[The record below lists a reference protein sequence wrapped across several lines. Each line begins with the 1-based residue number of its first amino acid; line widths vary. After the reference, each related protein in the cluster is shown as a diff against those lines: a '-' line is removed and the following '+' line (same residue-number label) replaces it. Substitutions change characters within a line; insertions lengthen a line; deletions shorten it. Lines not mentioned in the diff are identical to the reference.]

1 MAIKDNLQPFW
12 GFNVQGITKDDGSAN
27 DAFISSLQSELDKT
41 ELDLYSSKLE
51 TYLDTANGRWL
62 DYWGRWLG
70 LHRDN
75 RSDDDY
81 RTALINHVLHERN
94 TIPALTKALTDFLK
108 INQDHIYIYEPW
120 RDMFVWNAS
129 HYNTHKF
136 FTDPYYRYAVID
148 IQIEGPYSDI
158 VNEIINL
165 FRPAGVYWVVTSLVN
180 VINNTAPILDLSLPT
195 TQIIES
201 SDTDYANFT
210 QTNSAYLNSK
220 LDLATYVGDPFNY
233 NKDNLNAGKQYATSN
248 SSYNPVVYVG
258 SNKGDSSATIQTTV
272 GGTNLLLDTETQS
285 SNDWYTKNSGWTSDI
300 GTYLGSRPNKIAGAW
315 SNARYAFSSVA
326 PLINTTDIYTYSIY
340 VKVVGIDPSTLSDS
354 YIIRWFSTA
363 TSTNGYVVSK
373 INTLSGNNWQRV
385 SLSFHFITNVV
396 DLSGINPYNQSL
408 RIESANNLPDGVSM
422 YFVAPKLEKGSVATP
437 WSPNPS
443 DSNYASW
450 LQTQYQN
457 ELAITSQQ
465 LKQQLG
471 NQITTQPTLISSIDS
486 QANSFTVD
494 QTQTSLLGGID
505 LLGYLTVYKQAVKSS
520 EQTAKQFILANL
532 ANSNTQRLELVL
544 QNQANI
550 DLTQDVRLE
559 LYDYNLHLW
568 VKPIIEYEVHSD
580 YTIFKVSLSSIAPY
594 LSDGG
599 NFMFQVWP
607 TIANITTLSVNYLG
621 YLFNTPSDI
630 ITLANSAETFT
641 METN

>member
-94 TIPALTKALTDFLK
+94 TIPALTKALSDFLK

-158 VNEIINL
+158 INEIINL

-233 NKDNLNAGKQYATSN
+233 NKDNLNAGKQYMTSN
-248 SSYNPVVYVG
+248 SSYNPVVYIG
-258 SNKGDSSATIQTTV
+258 SNKEDYGTAIETT
-272 GGTNLLLDTETQS
+272 GGTNLLTGTS
-285 SNDWYTKNSGWTSDI
+285 SDLQNAPDSTGGYNGGLLHVFSSDE
-300 GTYLGSRPNKIAGAW
+300 LGSLAG
-315 SNARYAFSSVA
+315 SQVTARVF
-326 PLINTTDIYTYSIY
+326 IHNTTTHTVNLVIWTDNGKFGVGNGIPAGTDGYSTI
-340 VKVVGIDPSTLSDS
+340 
-354 YIIRWFSTA
+354 TA
-363 TSTNGYVVSK
+363 YN
-373 INTLSGNNWQRV
+373 
-385 SLSFHFITNVV
+385 
-396 DLSGINPYNQSL
+396 INPKATKGDISVRSYTENVAIS
-408 RIESANNLPDGVSM
+408 GVQ
-422 YFVAPKLEKGSVATP
+422 YKELKLEKGSVATP
-437 WSPNPS
+437 WCPNPS
-443 DSNYASW
+443 DSTYDSW
-450 LQTQYQN
+450 LQTKQQA
-457 ELAITSQQ
+457 ELGITSQN

-471 NQITTQPTLISSIDS
+471 SQITTQPTVISSIDS
-486 QANSFTVD
+486 QASSFTVD
-494 QTQTSLLGGID
+494 QTQTSLLGGVD
-505 LLGYLTVYKQAVKSS
+505 LLGYLTVYEQAVKSS

-568 VKPIIEYEVHSD
+568 IRPIIEYEVHSD

-599 NFMFQVWP
+599 NFMFQLWP
-607 TIANITTLSVNYLG
+607 TVANITNLSVNYLG
-621 YLFNTPSDI
+621 YLFNAPSDI

>member
-94 TIPALTKALTDFLK
+94 TISAIKEALTDFLK

-148 IQIEGPYSDI
+148 IQIEGGYSEV
-158 VNEIINL
+158 VNEIVNL

-180 VINNTAPILDLSLPT
+180 VLNANAPILDLSLPT
-195 TQIIES
+195 NKIIES

-210 QTNSAYLNSK
+210 QTNSAYLTSK

-233 NKDNLNAGKQYATSN
+233 NKDNLNGGKQYMMSN
-248 SSYNPVVYVG
+248 SSYNPVVFVG
-258 SNKGDSSATIQTTV
+258 SNQEEYDSTIKTTGGGRNLWIDSKSFAQINVNVQEVDFNTDSNGVVTAHITGKGGFYGAWNNIYANSTDPFAIGDLETFSVEMKGSGTITIAREGDFTKAVTLTNDWTRYAISGTIQ
-272 GGTNLLLDTETQS
+272 
-285 SNDWYTKNSGWTSDI
+285 
-300 GTYLGSRPNKIAGAW
+300 
-315 SNARYAFSSVA
+315 
-326 PLINTTDIYTYSIY
+326 
-340 VKVVGIDPSTLSDS
+340 
-354 YIIRWFSTA
+354 
-363 TSTNGYVVSK
+363 STNRAHIIYNESGKDCDAYVR
-373 INTLSGNNWQRV
+373 LP
-385 SLSFHFITNVV
+385 VV
-396 DLSGINPYNQSL
+396 
-408 RIESANNLPDGVSM
+408 
-422 YFVAPKLEKGSVATP
+422 EKGTVAHT

-443 DSNYASW
+443 DSDYNSW
-450 LQTQYQN
+450 LQTKHQN

-471 NQITTQPTLISSIDS
+471 NQITIQPTLISSIDS
-486 QANSFTVD
+486 QVNSFTVD
-494 QTQTSLLGGID
+494 QTQTSLLGGVD
-505 LLGYLTVYKQAVKSS
+505 LLGYLTIYKQAIKSS

-544 QNQANI
+544 QNQANV

-580 YTIFKVSLSSIAPY
+580 YTIFKVNLSSISPY

-607 TIANITTLSVNYLG
+607 TVANITTLSVNYLG
-621 YLFNTPSDI
+621 YLFNAPSDI

>member
-1 MAIKDNLQPFW
+1 MLLTRVDKMAIKDNLQPFW
-12 GFNVQGITKDDGSAN
+12 GFNVQGITKDGGSAN

-41 ELDLYSSKLE
+41 ELDLYGSKLE

-108 INQDHIYIYEPW
+108 VNQDHIYIYEPW

-148 IQIEGPYSDI
+148 VQIEGPYSDI

-195 TQIIES
+195 TQIMES

-233 NKDNLNAGKQYATSN
+233 NKDNLNTGKQYATSN
-248 SSYNPVVYVG
+248 SSYNPVVFIG
-258 SNKGDSSATIQTTV
+258 SNKEDYGTTIETTS
-272 GGTNLLLDTETQS
+272 GGTNLIVQSDLISGYINRVDGTANGVATTDFHVDNYIPTNGETVFTFS
-285 SNDWYTKNSGWTSDI
+285 SPDYLFKGSGNHTLAMYDSNKN
-300 GTYLGSRPNKIAGAW
+300 YLGWQPM
-315 SNARYAFSSVA
+315 
-326 PLINTTDIYTYSIY
+326 YSATQ
-340 VKVVGIDPSTLSDS
+340 TLSKS
-354 YIIRWFSTA
+354 NVAYIRFSINFVNGGGTA
-363 TSTNGYVVSK
+363 GR
-373 INTLSGNNWQRV
+373 LSEW
-385 SLSFHFITNVV
+385 L
-396 DLSGINPYNQSL
+396 
-408 RIESANNLPDGVSM
+408 ANHR
-422 YFVAPKLEKGSVATP
+422 YKLEVGSVATS
-437 WSPNPS
+437 WSPNHS
-443 DSNYASW
+443 DSTYTSW
-450 LQTQYQN
+450 LQAKQQA
-457 ELAITSQQ
+457 ELGITSQD

-486 QANSFTVD
+486 QSSSFTVD
-494 QTQTSLLGGID
+494 QTQTSLLGGVD

-532 ANSNTQRLELVL
+532 ANSNTQRIELVL
-544 QNQANI
+544 QNQPNI

-599 NFMFQVWP
+599 NFMFQLWP
-607 TIANITTLSVNYLG
+607 TVSNITTLSVNYLG
-621 YLFNTPSDI
+621 YLFNAPSDI

-641 METN
+641 METH

>member
-51 TYLDTANGRWL
+51 TYLSTANGMWL

-108 INQDHIYIYEPW
+108 VNQDHIYIYEPW

-129 HYNTHKF
+129 HYNAHKF

-148 IQIEGPYSDI
+148 VQIEGPYSEI

-180 VINNTAPILDLSLPT
+180 VVNNTAPILNYSLPT

-220 LDLATYVGDPFNY
+220 LDLATYVGDPYHY
-233 NKDNLNAGKQYATSN
+233 NKDNLNSGKQYMTSN
-248 SSYNPVVYVG
+248 SSYNPVVFIG
-258 SNKGDSSATIQTTV
+258 SNKEAYDATIETT
-272 GGTNLLLDTETQS
+272 GGETNLLRDTATQS
-285 SNDWYTKNSGWTSDI
+285 SNDWYTSNSSWTSNI
-300 GTYLGSRPNKIAGAW
+300 GTYLGSRAYKIASAW
-315 SNARYAFSSVA
+315 DNVRYAFSSVA
-326 PLINTTDIYTYSIY
+326 PLINTTDMYTYSVY
-340 VKVVGIDPSTLSDS
+340 VKVVGTDPSTLSDS
-354 YIIRWFSTA
+354 YVLAWYSTV
-363 TSTNGYVVSK
+363 TDSNGYVVSR

-385 SLSFHFITNVV
+385 SISFHFTTNVA
-396 DLSGINPYNQSL
+396 DLSNLYNQSL
-408 RIESANNLPDGVSM
+408 RIESKKDFPDGVFI
-422 YFVAPKLEKGSVATP
+422 YFAAPKLEKGSIATP

-443 DSNYASW
+443 DSTYASW
-450 LQTQYQN
+450 LQNKQQA
-457 ELAITSQQ
+457 ELGITSQN

-471 NQITTQPTLISSIDS
+471 NQITTQPTLINSIDS
-486 QANSFTVD
+486 HAKSFAVD
-494 QTQTSLLGGID
+494 QTQTSLLGGVD

-520 EQTAKQFILANL
+520 DQTAKQFILANL
-532 ANSNTQRLELVL
+532 TNSNTQRLELVL
-544 QNQANI
+544 QNQDNI

-568 VKPIIEYEVHSD
+568 IKPIIDYEVHSE
-580 YTIFKVSLSSIAPY
+580 YTIFKISLSSLAPY

-607 TIANITTLSVNYLG
+607 TTSNITTLSVNYLG

-630 ITLANSAETFT
+630 IKLANSAETFT
-641 METN
+641 METH

>member
-81 RTALINHVLHERN
+81 RTALVNHVLHERN

-148 IQIEGPYSDI
+148 VQIEGPYSEI

-180 VINNTAPILDLSLPT
+180 VINNTAPILDFSLPT
-195 TQIIES
+195 NQTIES

-220 LDLATYVGDPFNY
+220 LDLATYVGDPFKY
-233 NKDNLNAGKQYATSN
+233 NKDNLNGGKQYMTSN
-248 SSYNPVVYVG
+248 SSYNPVVFIG
-258 SNKGDSSATIQTTV
+258 SNSANG
-272 GGTNLLLDTETQS
+272 GGTNLLLNTQS
-285 SNDWYTKNSGWTSDI
+285 FDSYWAWDNI
-300 GTYLGSRPNKIAGAW
+300 GHSFANGVLTL
-315 SNARYAFSSVA
+315 SNA
-326 PLINTTDIYTYSIY
+326 T
-340 VKVVGIDPSTLSDS
+340 
-354 YIIRWFSTA
+354 
-363 TSTNGYVVSK
+363 TNGTSRMYQAVA
-373 INTLSGNNWQRV
+373 SGNPEGKTL
-385 SLSFHFITNVV
+385 SLSFYARISDDYDSQSVQVNAGPYDAPNLINITSKDFQLYKVENWQWAGQSGTFSFYVINGKV
-396 DLSGINPYNQSL
+396 DIS
-408 RIESANNLPDGVSM
+408 NL
-422 YFVAPKLEKGSVATP
+422 KLEYGPVATP
-437 WSPNPS
+437 LLPNPS
-443 DSNYASW
+443 DSYYASW
-450 LQTQYQN
+450 LQAKQQA
-457 ELAITSQQ
+457 ELATTSQD

-471 NQITTQPTLISSIDS
+471 NQITTQPTVISSIDS
-486 QANSFTVD
+486 QAKSFTVD
-494 QTQTSLLGGID
+494 QTQTSLLGGVD

-544 QNQANI
+544 QNQSNI

-599 NFMFQVWP
+599 NFMFQLWP
-607 TIANITTLSVNYLG
+607 TVDNITTLLVNYLG
-621 YLFNTPSDI
+621 YLFNAPSDI

>member
-129 HYNTHKF
+129 HYNSHKF

-148 IQIEGPYSDI
+148 VQIEGPYSDI

-180 VINNTAPILDLSLPT
+180 VVNNTAPILDLSVPT

-233 NKDNLNAGKQYATSN
+233 NKDNLNAGKQYMTSN
-248 SSYNPVVYVG
+248 SSYDPVVFIG
-258 SNKGDSSATIQTTV
+258 SNKEDQSTTV
-272 GGTNLLLDTETQS
+272 
-285 SNDWYTKNSGWTSDI
+285 
-300 GTYLGSRPNKIAGAW
+300 
-315 SNARYAFSSVA
+315 
-326 PLINTTDIYTYSIY
+326 NTTSGGVNLVKDSGQEITGKSYDFHYYNLASLTALTPGKTYTMSFSA
-340 VKVVGIDPSTLSDS
+340 KVDDKAV
-354 YIIRWFSTA
+354 
-363 TSTNGYVVSK
+363 NC
-373 INTLSGNNWQRV
+373 
-385 SLSFHFITNVV
+385 
-396 DLSGINPYNQSL
+396 NQSL
-408 RIESANNLPDGVSM
+408 FVPIFNGSWSFSTTAGVPISTDYQRITHTFTVPEDKTDVNGIAVCLSHPTINGKLDPSADKSDSAGTGYIKEFMLEEGL
-422 YFVAPKLEKGSVATP
+422 VAHN
-437 WSPNPS
+437 WSPAPTDAS
-443 DSNYASW
+443 YASW
-450 LQTQYQN
+450 LQTKYQS
-457 ELAITSQQ
+457 ELGITSQN

-471 NQITTQPTLISSIDS
+471 TQITTQPTLINSIDS
-486 QANSFTVD
+486 QAKSFTVD
-494 QTQTSLLGGID
+494 QTQTSLLGGVD

-544 QNQANI
+544 QNQANV

-599 NFMFQVWP
+599 NFMFQLWP
-607 TIANITTLSVNYLG
+607 TVANITTLSVNYLG
-621 YLFNTPSDI
+621 YLFNAPSDI
-630 ITLANSAETFT
+630 ITLANSAETYT

>member
-94 TIPALTKALTDFLK
+94 TISAIKEALTDFLK

-148 IQIEGPYSDI
+148 IQIEGPYSEI

-233 NKDNLNAGKQYATSN
+233 NKDNLNAGKQYMTSN
-248 SSYNPVVYVG
+248 SSYNPVVYIG
-258 SNKGDSSATIQTTV
+258 SNKEDYDTIIETTIS
-272 GGTNLLLDTETQS
+272 GTNLIVQS
-285 SNDWYTKNSGWTSDI
+285 ELKQG
-300 GTYLGSRPNKIAGAW
+300 YL
-315 SNARYAFSSVA
+315 
-326 PLINTTDIYTYSIY
+326 
-340 VKVVGIDPSTLSDS
+340 
-354 YIIRWFSTA
+354 IRD
-363 TSTNGYVVSK
+363 NG
-373 INTLSGNNWQRV
+373 
-385 SLSFHFITNVV
+385 
-396 DLSGINPYNQSL
+396 GINPNSGEDFHSDDYIPTNGETVFTFSSPDYSFKGSINNTLAMYDSNKNYLGYQPLNAPTQTLSKPNVAYI
-408 RIESANNLPDGVSM
+408 RFSINSADEGDTTGDFSNWLANHR
-422 YFVAPKLEKGSVATP
+422 YKLELGSVATP

-443 DSNYASW
+443 DSIYASW
-450 LQTQYQN
+450 LQNKQQA
-457 ELAITSQQ
+457 ELGITSQD
-465 LKQQLG
+465 LKQQLDT
-471 NQITTQPTLISSIDS
+471 QITTQPTVISSIDS
-486 QANSFTVD
+486 QASSFTVD
-494 QTQTSLLGGID
+494 QTQTSLLGGVD

-568 VKPIIEYEVHSD
+568 IKPVVDYEVHSD

-607 TIANITTLSVNYLG
+607 TVANITTLSVNYLG
-621 YLFNTPSDI
+621 YLFNAPSDI
-630 ITLANSAETFT
+630 ITLANSDETFT

>member
-51 TYLDTANGRWL
+51 TYLGTANGRWL

-94 TIPALTKALTDFLK
+94 TIPALTKALSDFLK

-129 HYNTHKF
+129 HYNSHKF

-180 VINNTAPILDLSLPT
+180 VINNSAPILDLSLPT

-248 SSYNPVVYVG
+248 SSYNPVVYIG
-258 SNKGDSSATIQTTV
+258 SNKEDSGTIIDTTGSVRNLISNSNVELQGKAYDFGNPSLTIDHLEPGETYTMSWYGKVDTNATKHKQPLLAFVYNWSWSFEAIGVIPYTTNEYQRNV
-272 GGTNLLLDTETQS
+272 FTFTVPDNVTDV
-285 SNDWYTKNSGWTSDI
+285 N
-300 GTYLGSRPNKIAGAW
+300 
-315 SNARYAFSSVA
+315 SVA
-326 PLINTTDIYTYSIY
+326 FVLKHYNDDDSQ
-340 VKVVGIDPSTLSDS
+340 VQHDKDDDAGI
-354 YIIRWFSTA
+354 
-363 TSTNGYVVSK
+363 GYAK
-373 INTLSGNNWQRV
+373 K
-385 SLSFHFITNVV
+385 
-396 DLSGINPYNQSL
+396 Y
-408 RIESANNLPDGVSM
+408 M
-422 YFVAPKLEKGSVATP
+422 LEKGTIAHDWQP
-437 WSPNPS
+437 APE
-443 DSNYASW
+443 DSIYASW
-450 LQTQYQN
+450 LQAKQQA
-457 ELAITSQQ
+457 ELAITSQD

-471 NQITTQPTLISSIDS
+471 SQITTQPTLISSIDS
-486 QANSFTVD
+486 QASSFAVD
-494 QTQTSLLGGID
+494 QTQTSLLGGVD
-505 LLGYLTVYKQAVKSS
+505 LLGYLTVYKQAIKSS

-544 QNQANI
+544 QNQANV

-599 NFMFQVWP
+599 NFMFQLWP
-607 TIANITTLSVNYLG
+607 TVANITTLSVNYLG
-621 YLFNTPSDI
+621 YLFNAPSDI
-630 ITLANSAETFT
+630 ITLSNSAETFT

>member
-51 TYLDTANGRWL
+51 TYLETAEERWL

-94 TIPALTKALTDFLK
+94 TISAIKEALADFLK
-108 INQDHIYIYEPW
+108 VNQDNVYIYEPW
-120 RDMFVWNAS
+120 RDMFIWNAS

-148 IQIEGPYSDI
+148 IQIEGGYSEV
-158 VNEIINL
+158 VNEIVNL

-180 VINNTAPILDLSLPT
+180 VLNANAPILDLSLPT
-195 TQIIES
+195 NKIIES

-210 QTNSAYLNSK
+210 QTNSAYLTSK

-233 NKDNLNAGKQYATSN
+233 NKDNLNGGKQYMTSN
-248 SSYNPVVYVG
+248 SSYNPVVFIG
-258 SNKGDSSATIQTTV
+258 SNKEEQDSTIKTT
-272 GGTNLLLDTETQS
+272 GGGVNLLQ
-285 SNDWYTKNSGWTSDI
+285 
-300 GTYLGSRPNKIAGAW
+300 GTRD
-315 SNARYAFSSVA
+315 F
-326 PLINTTDIYTYSIY
+326 
-340 VKVVGIDPSTLSDS
+340 
-354 YIIRWFSTA
+354 
-363 TSTNGYVVSK
+363 
-373 INTLSGNNWQRV
+373 
-385 SLSFHFITNVV
+385 
-396 DLSGINPYNQSL
+396 SGINIQGGKVAVTNGG
-408 RIESANNLPDGVSM
+408 ESFQAAFGTQNSSQFIFDLVNFNSIP
-422 YFVAPKLEKGSVATP
+422 LEKDTDYTASFWVKTSEDTDIWSFLYDSGSNGVYANEATVNHSTTDYTRIVVHFHNGNNNATPTFRPARINKVGVTVWIYGCMIEKGTVAHP

-443 DSNYASW
+443 DSIYDSW
-450 LQTQYQN
+450 LQTQQQN

-471 NQITTQPTLISSIDS
+471 TQITSKPTVISSIDS
-486 QANSFTVD
+486 QAKSFTVD
-494 QTQTSLLGGID
+494 QTQTSILGGID
-505 LLGYLTVYKQAVKSS
+505 LLNYLTVYKQAVKPSN
-520 EQTAKQFILANL
+520 QTDKQFILANL
-532 ANSNTQRLELVL
+532 ATSNTQRLELVL
-544 QNQANI
+544 QNQDNL

-568 VKPIIEYEVHSD
+568 IKPVVDYEVHSD
-580 YTIFKVSLSSIAPY
+580 YTIFKVSLPSLAPY

-607 TIANITTLSVNYLG
+607 TTPNITTLSVNYLG
-621 YLFNTPSDI
+621 YLFNAPSDI
-630 ITLANSAETFT
+630 ITLANSDETFT

>member
-51 TYLDTANGRWL
+51 TYLDTASGRWL

-81 RTALINHVLHERN
+81 RTALVNHVLHERN

-148 IQIEGPYSDI
+148 IQIEGPYSEV

-201 SDTDYANFT
+201 ADTDYANFT

-248 SSYNPVVYVG
+248 SSYNPVVFVG
-258 SNKGDSSATIQTTV
+258 SNKEEYDSTIKTTD
-272 GGTNLLLDTETQS
+272 GGVNLLKGTSSVEQS
-285 SNDWYTKNSGWTSDI
+285 FTSDFSTVTGWVGWGTSLQPYISVNSGDT
-300 GTYLGSRPNKIAGAW
+300 
-315 SNARYAFSSVA
+315 
-326 PLINTTDIYTYSIY
+326 YTYSINLTELTGRY
-340 VKVVGIDPSTLSDS
+340 VLGYWGYDSNKNYVSWFPSYEYSSIGKTSWTFTIPSGVS
-354 YIIRWFSTA
+354 YIVPHVVHTSDNFSFTA
-363 TSTNGYVVSK
+363 K
-373 INTLSGNNWQRV
+373 
-385 SLSFHFITNVV
+385 
-396 DLSGINPYNQSL
+396 
-408 RIESANNLPDGVSM
+408 EE
-422 YFVAPKLEKGSVATP
+422 KLEVGSVATP

-443 DSNYASW
+443 DSGYDTW
-450 LQTQYQN
+450 LQAKQQN

-471 NQITTQPTLISSIDS
+471 NQITTQPTLISSIDR

-505 LLGYLTVYKQAVKSS
+505 LLNYLTVYKQAVKPSD
-520 EQTAKQFILANL
+520 QTAKQFILTNL

-550 DLTQDVRLE
+550 DLTQEVRLE

-580 YTIFKVSLSSIAPY
+580 YTIFKVNLSSIAPY

-599 NFMFQVWP
+599 NFMFQLWP
-607 TIANITTLSVNYLG
+607 TTPNITTLSVNYLG
-621 YLFNTPSDI
+621 YLFNAPSDI

>member
-51 TYLDTANGRWL
+51 TYLSTANGMWL

-108 INQDHIYIYEPW
+108 VNQDHIYIYEPW

-129 HYNTHKF
+129 HYNAHKF

-148 IQIEGPYSDI
+148 VQIEGPYSEI

-180 VINNTAPILDLSLPT
+180 VVNNTAPILNYSLPT

-220 LDLATYVGDPFNY
+220 LDLATYVGDPYHY
-233 NKDNLNAGKQYATSN
+233 NKDNLNSGKQYMTSN
-248 SSYNPVVYVG
+248 SSYNPVVFIG
-258 SNKGDSSATIQTTV
+258 SNKEAYDATIETT
-272 GGTNLLLDTETQS
+272 GGETNLLRDTVTQS
-285 SNDWYTKNSGWTSDI
+285 SNDWYTRNSSWTSNI
-300 GTYLGSRPNKIAGAW
+300 GTYLGSRAYKIALAW
-315 SNARYAFSSVA
+315 DNVRYAFSSVA
-326 PLINTTDIYTYSIY
+326 PLINTTDMYTYSAY
-340 VKVVGIDPSTLSDS
+340 VKVVGTDPSTLSDS
-354 YIIRWFSTA
+354 YVLTWYSTV
-363 TSTNGYVVSK
+363 TDSNGYVVSR

-385 SLSFHFITNVV
+385 SISFHFTTNVA
-396 DLSGINPYNQSL
+396 DLSNLYNQSL
-408 RIESANNLPDGVSM
+408 RIESKKDFPDGVFI
-422 YFVAPKLEKGSVATP
+422 YFAAPKLEKGSIATP

-443 DSNYASW
+443 DSTYASW
-450 LQTQYQN
+450 LQNKQQA
-457 ELAITSQQ
+457 ELGITSQN

-471 NQITTQPTLISSIDS
+471 NQITTQPTLINSIDS
-486 QANSFTVD
+486 HAKSFAVD
-494 QTQTSLLGGID
+494 QTQTSLLGGVD

-520 EQTAKQFILANL
+520 DQTAKQFILANL
-532 ANSNTQRLELVL
+532 TNSNTQRLELVL
-544 QNQANI
+544 QNQDNI

-568 VKPIIEYEVHSD
+568 IKPIIDYEVHSE
-580 YTIFKVSLSSIAPY
+580 YTIFKISLSSLAPY

-607 TIANITTLSVNYLG
+607 TTSNITTLSVNYLG

-630 ITLANSAETFT
+630 IKLANSAETFT
-641 METN
+641 METH

>member
-94 TIPALTKALTDFLK
+94 TIPALTKALSDFLK

-180 VINNTAPILDLSLPT
+180 VVNNTAPILDLSVPT

-220 LDLATYVGDPFNY
+220 LDLATYVGDSFNY
-233 NKDNLNAGKQYATSN
+233 NKDNLNSGKQYATSN
-248 SSYNPVVYVG
+248 SSYNPVVYIG
-258 SNKGDSSATIQTTV
+258 SNQVDYSATIQTTV
-272 GGTNLLLDTETQS
+272 GGTNLIVQSDLTGGYLSRVDGTANSVATADFHVDDYIPTNGETVFTFS
-285 SNDWYTKNSGWTSDI
+285 SPDYLFKGSGNHTLVMYDSNKN
-300 GTYLGSRPNKIAGAW
+300 YLGWQPM
-315 SNARYAFSSVA
+315 
-326 PLINTTDIYTYSIY
+326 YSAIQ
-340 VKVVGIDPSTLSDS
+340 TLSKPNVA
-354 YIIRWFSTA
+354 YIKFSINFVSEGGTA
-363 TSTNGYVVSK
+363 GE
-373 INTLSGNNWQRV
+373 LSDW
-385 SLSFHFITNVV
+385 L
-396 DLSGINPYNQSL
+396 
-408 RIESANNLPDGVSM
+408 ANHR
-422 YFVAPKLEKGSVATP
+422 YKLEVGSVATP

-443 DSNYASW
+443 DSIYDSW
-450 LQTQYQN
+450 LQTKQQE
-457 ELAITSQQ
+457 ELAITSQD

-471 NQITTQPTLISSIDS
+471 NQITTRPTVISSIDS

-494 QTQTSLLGGID
+494 QTQTSLLGGVD

-544 QNQANI
+544 QNQDNI

-568 VKPIIEYEVHSD
+568 IKPIIEYEIHSD

-599 NFMFQVWP
+599 NFMFQLWSTTP
-607 TIANITTLSVNYLG
+607 NITTLSVNYLG
-621 YLFNTPSDI
+621 YLFNAPSDI
-630 ITLANSAETFT
+630 ITLANSDETFT

>member
-129 HYNTHKF
+129 HYNSHKF

-180 VINNTAPILDLSLPT
+180 VVNNTAPILDFSLPT
-195 TQIIES
+195 NQIIES

-248 SSYNPVVYVG
+248 SSYNPVVYIG
-258 SNKGDSSATIQTTV
+258 SNKGDYDTTIETTG
-272 GGTNLLLDTETQS
+272 GGTNLVSGTDQEYTMGWGIPNTTWQDGYAYLKLPTNILNGGEILPQDPHTFFYNLTPGTTYTQTIWFETDATVKDLSAVQITWWTTAGHGWQS
-285 SNDWYTKNSGWTSDI
+285 ATLINLGENRYKLYSTYKWPGKSDNNVRLFDIYALNSAFDLST
-300 GTYLGSRPNKIAGAW
+300 GTYLKFGK
-315 SNARYAFSSVA
+315 
-326 PLINTTDIYTYSIY
+326 LMLEE
-340 VKVVGIDPSTLSDS
+340 GIISHD
-354 YIIRWFSTA
+354 
-363 TSTNGYVVSK
+363 
-373 INTLSGNNWQRV
+373 
-385 SLSFHFITNVV
+385 
-396 DLSGINPYNQSL
+396 
-408 RIESANNLPDGVSM
+408 
-422 YFVAPKLEKGSVATP
+422 

-443 DSNYASW
+443 DSIYGSW
-450 LQTQYQN
+450 LQTKHQA
-457 ELAITSQQ
+457 ELGITSQD

-471 NQITTQPTLISSIDS
+471 SQITTQPTLISSIDS
-486 QANSFTVD
+486 QVKSFTVD
-494 QTQTSLLGGID
+494 QTQTSLLGGVD

-568 VKPIIEYEVHSD
+568 IKPIIEYEVHSD
-580 YTIFKVSLSSIAPY
+580 YTIFKVSLSSISPY

-599 NFMFQVWP
+599 NFMFQLWP
-607 TIANITTLSVNYLG
+607 AVSNITTLSVNYLG
-621 YLFNTPSDI
+621 YLFNAPSDI

-641 METN
+641 METK

>member
-75 RSDDDY
+75 QSDDDY

-94 TIPALTKALTDFLK
+94 TIPALTKALSDFLK

-129 HYNTHKF
+129 HYNSHKF

-180 VINNTAPILDLSLPT
+180 VVNNTAPILDLSVPT

-248 SSYNPVVYVG
+248 SSYNPVVYIG
-258 SNKGDSSATIQTTV
+258 GNKEDYNKTIETTG
-272 GGTNLLLDTETQS
+272 GGTNLVSGTDQEYTMGFGIPNTVWQDGYAYLQLPINTNGVEILPQDPHTFFYNLTPGTTYTQTVWFETDAKLINS
-285 SNDWYTKNSGWTSDI
+285 SGIQFTWWNHIGHDLQPATLINLGENKYKIYSTYMWPSNSNNNVRLFDVEYLNSAFDFST
-300 GTYLGSRPNKIAGAW
+300 GTYLKFGKLMLEEG
-315 SNARYAFSSVA
+315 
-326 PLINTTDIYTYSIY
+326 T
-340 VKVVGIDPSTLSDS
+340 
-354 YIIRWFSTA
+354 
-363 TSTNGYVVSK
+363 VSH
-373 INTLSGNNWQRV
+373 T
-385 SLSFHFITNVV
+385 
-396 DLSGINPYNQSL
+396 
-408 RIESANNLPDGVSM
+408 
-422 YFVAPKLEKGSVATP
+422 
-437 WSPNPS
+437 WSPNLS

-450 LQTQYQN
+450 LQAKQQA
-457 ELAITSQQ
+457 ELGTTSQQ

-471 NQITTQPTLISSIDS
+471 NQITTQPTVISSIDS
-486 QANSFTVD
+486 QAKSFTVD
-494 QTQTSLLGGID
+494 QTQTSLLGGVD

-520 EQTAKQFILANL
+520 DQTAKQFILANL

-544 QNQANI
+544 QNQANV

-568 VKPIIEYEVHSD
+568 VKPIIDYEIHSD
-580 YTIFKVSLSSIAPY
+580 YTIFKVNLSSLAPY

-599 NFMFQVWP
+599 NFMFQIWP
-607 TIANITTLSVNYLG
+607 TVANITTLSVNYLG
-621 YLFNTPSDI
+621 YLFNAPSDI

>member
-51 TYLDTANGRWL
+51 TYLGTANGRWL

-81 RTALINHVLHERN
+81 RTALTNHALHERN
-94 TIPALTKALTDFLK
+94 TIPALTKALSDFLK

-148 IQIEGPYSDI
+148 IQIEGPYSEI

-233 NKDNLNAGKQYATSN
+233 NKDSLNGGKQYMTSN
-248 SSYNPVVYVG
+248 SSYNPVVFIG
-258 SNKGDSSATIQTTV
+258 GNNNSS
-272 GGTNLLLDTETQS
+272 GTNLLLNTQS
-285 SNDWYTKNSGWTSDI
+285 FDSNWVWEN
-300 GTYLGSRPNKIAGAW
+300 
-315 SNARYAFSSVA
+315 
-326 PLINTTDIYTYSIY
+326 
-340 VKVVGIDPSTLSDS
+340 IDHS
-354 YIIRWFSTA
+354 FA
-363 TSTNGYVVSK
+363 NGFL
-373 INTLSGNNWQRV
+373 TLSGRNNGVSRMYQAV
-385 SLSFHFITNVV
+385 ADGNPNGKTFSLSFNAKISADYNSQSVQVKVGPYDAPNLINITSTVSQLYKVENWQWVGQSGTLSFFVNSGKV
-396 DLSGINPYNQSL
+396 DIS
-408 RIESANNLPDGVSM
+408 NL
-422 YFVAPKLEKGSVATP
+422 KLEYGSVATP

-450 LQTQYQN
+450 LQAKQQA
-457 ELAITSQQ
+457 ELATTPQD

-471 NQITTQPTLISSIDS
+471 SQITIQPTLISSIDN
-486 QANSFTVD
+486 QASSFTVD

-505 LLGYLTVYKQAVKSS
+505 LLGYLTVYKQAVKTDS
-520 EQTAKQFILANL
+520 QTAKQFILANL
-532 ANSNTQRLELVL
+532 ANSNTQRLEIVL

-568 VKPIIEYEVHSD
+568 IKPIIEYEVHSD

-599 NFMFQVWP
+599 NFMFQLWP

-621 YLFNTPSDI
+621 YLFNAPSDI

>member
-51 TYLDTANGRWL
+51 TYLGTAEGRWL

-120 RDMFVWNAS
+120 RDMLVWNAS

-148 IQIEGPYSDI
+148 IQIEGPYSEI

-180 VINNTAPILDLSLPT
+180 VVNNTAPILDLSLPT

-220 LDLATYVGDPFNY
+220 LDLATYVGDPYHY
-233 NKDNLNAGKQYATSN
+233 NKDSLNAGKQYMTSN
-248 SSYNPVVYVG
+248 SSYNPVVYIG
-258 SNKGDSSATIQTTV
+258 SNKEDYDTTIDTTSGGVNLVKDSGQEITGKAYDFHYYNLASLTALTPGKTYTMSFSVKVDDKAVNCNQNVFVDIFNQSWSFLAMLSAPI
-272 GGTNLLLDTETQS
+272 
-285 SNDWYTKNSGWTSDI
+285 
-300 GTYLGSRPNKIAGAW
+300 
-315 SNARYAFSSVA
+315 
-326 PLINTTDIYTYSIY
+326 TTDYQWITKTFTVPKGITDVGSIA
-340 VKVVGIDPSTLSDS
+340 VCLSHPTINGKSDPSADKSDVAGTG
-354 YIIRWFSTA
+354 YIKEFMLEEGT
-363 TSTNGYVVSK
+363 
-373 INTLSGNNWQRV
+373 
-385 SLSFHFITNVV
+385 
-396 DLSGINPYNQSL
+396 
-408 RIESANNLPDGVSM
+408 
-422 YFVAPKLEKGSVATP
+422 VAHT
-437 WSPNPS
+437 WSPAPS

-450 LQTQYQN
+450 LQTKHQA
-457 ELAITSQQ
+457 ELGITSQD

-486 QANSFTVD
+486 QAGSFTVD
-494 QTQTSLLGGID
+494 QTQTSILGGVD
-505 LLGYLTVYKQAVKSS
+505 LLGYLTVYKQAIKSS

-607 TIANITTLSVNYLG
+607 TVANITNLSVNYLG
-621 YLFNTPSDI
+621 YLFNAPSDI

-641 METN
+641 METK

>member
-94 TIPALTKALTDFLK
+94 TIPALTKALSDFLK

-201 SDTDYANFT
+201 ADTDYANFT

-248 SSYNPVVYVG
+248 SSYNPVVYIG
-258 SNKGDSSATIQTTV
+258 SNKGEYGIT
-272 GGTNLLLDTETQS
+272 LDT
-285 SNDWYTKNSGWTSDI
+285 
-300 GTYLGSRPNKIAGAW
+300 
-315 SNARYAFSSVA
+315 
-326 PLINTTDIYTYSIY
+326 
-340 VKVVGIDPSTLSDS
+340 
-354 YIIRWFSTA
+354 
-363 TSTNGYVVSK
+363 
-373 INTLSGNNWQRV
+373 
-385 SLSFHFITNVV
+385 
-396 DLSGINPYNQSL
+396 
-408 RIESANNLPDGVSM
+408 
-422 YFVAPKLEKGSVATP
+422 
-437 WSPNPS
+437 
-443 DSNYASW
+443 
-450 LQTQYQN
+450 
-457 ELAITSQQ
+457 TSQD

-471 NQITTQPTLISSIDS
+471 IQITTQPTVISSIDS
-486 QANSFTVD
+486 QSSSFTVD
-494 QTQTSLLGGID
+494 QTQTSLLGGVD
-505 LLGYLTVYKQAVKSS
+505 LLGYLTVYEQAVKLSD
-520 EQTAKQFILANL
+520 QTAKQFILANL

-568 VKPIIEYEVHSD
+568 IKPIIEYEVHSD

-594 LSDGG
+594 LSAGG

-607 TIANITTLSVNYLG
+607 TVANITTLSVNYLG
-621 YLFNTPSDI
+621 YLFNAPSDI

-641 METN
+641 IETN

>member
-51 TYLDTANGRWL
+51 AYLDTANGRWL

-108 INQDHIYIYEPW
+108 VNQDHIYIYEPW

-148 IQIEGPYSDI
+148 IQIEGPYSEI

-180 VINNTAPILDLSLPT
+180 VVNNTAPILDLSLPT

-233 NKDNLNAGKQYATSN
+233 NKDNLNAGKQYMTSN
-248 SSYNPVVYVG
+248 SSYNPVVYIG
-258 SNKGDSSATIQTTV
+258 SNKEDYDTTIKTN
-272 GGTNLLLDTETQS
+272 GGGVNLLQGTRDFSGNWLYADYWTKTGDTYNGLSVLET
-285 SNDWYTKNSGWTSDI
+285 NEDWFGMAQFYPVKQGETYTFS
-300 GTYLGSRPNKIAGAW
+300 LF
-315 SNARYAFSSVA
+315 ARYVSGTGIS
-326 PLINTTDIYTYSIY
+326 SIY
-340 VKVVGIDPSTLSDS
+340 VMLNSDPESG
-354 YIIRWFSTA
+354 FSAAPTNPPY
-363 TSTNGYVVSK
+363 NGYYLNTSWK
-373 INTLSGNNWQRV
+373 KLSFTFTANSDGYIKPRIERTSNNTNTLQVCG
-385 SLSFHFITNVV
+385 F
-396 DLSGINPYNQSL
+396 
-408 RIESANNLPDGVSM
+408 M
-422 YFVAPKLEKGSVATP
+422 LEKGTVAHD
-437 WSPNPS
+437 WSPAPS
-443 DSNYASW
+443 DSGYASW
-450 LQTQYQN
+450 LQNQQQN
-457 ELAITSQQ
+457 ELAITSQD

-471 NQITTQPTLISSIDS
+471 SQITTQPTLISAIDS

-494 QTQTSLLGGID
+494 QTQTSLLGGVD
-505 LLGYLTVYKQAVKSS
+505 LLNYLTVYNQAVKSDS
-520 EQTAKQFILANL
+520 QTAKQFILANL

-544 QNQANI
+544 QNQPNL

-599 NFMFQVWP
+599 NFMFQLWP
-607 TIANITTLSVNYLG
+607 TVANITTLSVNYLG
-621 YLFNTPSDI
+621 YLFNAPSDI

-641 METN
+641 METH

>member
-1 MAIKDNLQPFW
+1 MLLTRVDLMAIKDNLQPFW

-94 TIPALTKALTDFLK
+94 TISALTKALTDFLK

-148 IQIEGPYSDI
+148 IQIEGPYSEV

-180 VINNTAPILDLSLPT
+180 VINNTAPILDLSVPT

-233 NKDNLNAGKQYATSN
+233 NKDNLNGGKQYMTSN
-248 SSYNPVVYVG
+248 SSYNPVVYIG
-258 SNKGDSSATIQTTV
+258 SNEEEYDTTIKTTDGGKNYLRDSDKSISGFGQDLGTMPNEVLNSLAGETITISVDVEWSNFQYDDTHSKQSRLGFELSVIGSNGNHYWWGAWKAPVTPSGKERVSATVTLPANVTFTV
-272 GGTNLLLDTETQS
+272 LNNGHSGYVSINGTGIASHAKIEGGT
-285 SNDWYTKNSGWTSDI
+285 
-300 GTYLGSRPNKIAGAW
+300 
-315 SNARYAFSSVA
+315 
-326 PLINTTDIYTYSIY
+326 
-340 VKVVGIDPSTLSDS
+340 VVHD
-354 YIIRWFSTA
+354 
-363 TSTNGYVVSK
+363 
-373 INTLSGNNWQRV
+373 
-385 SLSFHFITNVV
+385 
-396 DLSGINPYNQSL
+396 
-408 RIESANNLPDGVSM
+408 
-422 YFVAPKLEKGSVATP
+422 

-443 DSNYASW
+443 DSAYASW
-450 LQTQYQN
+450 LQTKQQE
-457 ELAITSQQ
+457 ELTITSQQ

-494 QTQTSLLGGID
+494 QTQTSLLGGVD
-505 LLGYLTVYKQAVKSS
+505 LLNYLTVYKQVVKPSN
-520 EQTAKQFILANL
+520 QTAKQFILANL
-532 ANSNTQRLELVL
+532 ATSNTQRLELVL
-544 QNQANI
+544 QNQDNL

-580 YTIFKVSLSSIAPY
+580 YTIFKVNLSSIAPY

-599 NFMFQVWP
+599 NFMFQLWP
-607 TIANITTLSVNYLG
+607 TVANITTLSVNYLG
-621 YLFNTPSDI
+621 YLFNAPSDI

>member
-94 TIPALTKALTDFLK
+94 TIPALTKALSDFLK

-148 IQIEGPYSDI
+148 IQIEGPYGDI
-158 VNEIINL
+158 VNDIINL

-220 LDLATYVGDPFNY
+220 LDLATYVDYPYHY
-233 NKDNLNAGKQYATSN
+233 NKDNLNAGKQYMSSN
-248 SSYNPVVYVG
+248 SSYNPVVFVG
-258 SNKGDSSATIQTTV
+258 SNKEEYDSIIKTTGGGINLIPGTSSDWTHVNTQWGFNLPNDTSEDHYIPVNYGDSFTVSAELKNIVTNNPGGVAIMFTFFDKDKKGVAYWGTKGQDAEAYGGACDV
-272 GGTNLLLDTETQS
+272 GGT
-285 SNDWYTKNSGWTSDI
+285 
-300 GTYLGSRPNKIAGAW
+300 
-315 SNARYAFSSVA
+315 
-326 PLINTTDIYTYSIY
+326 
-340 VKVVGIDPSTLSDS
+340 
-354 YIIRWFSTA
+354 FSTESGFR
-363 TSTNGYVVSK
+363 TGIFS
-373 INTLSGNNWQRV
+373 IN
-385 SLSFHFITNVV
+385 FTNVKYITI
-396 DLSGINPYNQSL
+396 GFGTN
-408 RIESANNLPDGVSM
+408 EEGVSFD
-422 YFVAPKLEKGSVATP
+422 YRNFKLERGNVAHA

-443 DSNYASW
+443 DSDYDSW
-450 LQTQYQN
+450 LQAKQQAELGITPQN
-457 ELAITSQQ
+457 

-471 NQITTQPTLISSIDS
+471 TQITTQPTVISSIDS
-486 QANSFTVD
+486 QASSFTVD

-544 QNQANI
+544 QNQANV

-568 VKPIIEYEVHSD
+568 VRPIIEYEVHSD
-580 YTIFKVSLSSIAPY
+580 YTIFRVNLSSIAPY

-599 NFMFQVWP
+599 NFMFQLWP

-621 YLFNTPSDI
+621 YLFNAPSDI

>member
-94 TIPALTKALTDFLK
+94 TISALTKALTDFLK

-148 IQIEGPYSDI
+148 IQIEGPYSEV

-180 VINNTAPILDLSLPT
+180 VINNTAPILDLSVPT

-233 NKDNLNAGKQYATSN
+233 NKDNLNGGKQYMTSN
-248 SSYNPVVYVG
+248 SSYNPVVYIG
-258 SNKGDSSATIQTTV
+258 SNEEEYDTTIKTTDGGKNYLRDSDKSISGFGQDLGTMPNEVLNSLAGETITISVDVEWSNFQYDDTHSKQSRLGFELSVIGSNGNHYWWGAWKAPVTPSGKERVSATVTLPANVTFTV
-272 GGTNLLLDTETQS
+272 LNNGHSGYVSINGTGIASHAKIEGGT
-285 SNDWYTKNSGWTSDI
+285 
-300 GTYLGSRPNKIAGAW
+300 
-315 SNARYAFSSVA
+315 
-326 PLINTTDIYTYSIY
+326 
-340 VKVVGIDPSTLSDS
+340 VVHD
-354 YIIRWFSTA
+354 
-363 TSTNGYVVSK
+363 
-373 INTLSGNNWQRV
+373 
-385 SLSFHFITNVV
+385 
-396 DLSGINPYNQSL
+396 
-408 RIESANNLPDGVSM
+408 
-422 YFVAPKLEKGSVATP
+422 

-443 DSNYASW
+443 DSAYASW
-450 LQTQYQN
+450 LQTKQQE
-457 ELAITSQQ
+457 ELTITSQQ

-494 QTQTSLLGGID
+494 QTQTSLLGGVD
-505 LLGYLTVYKQAVKSS
+505 LLNYLTVYKQVVKPSN
-520 EQTAKQFILANL
+520 QTAKQFILANL
-532 ANSNTQRLELVL
+532 ATSNTQRLELVL
-544 QNQANI
+544 QNQDNL

-580 YTIFKVSLSSIAPY
+580 YTIFKVNLSSIAPY

-599 NFMFQVWP
+599 NFMFQLWP
-607 TIANITTLSVNYLG
+607 TVANITTLSVNYLG
-621 YLFNTPSDI
+621 YLFNAPSDI

>member
-27 DAFISSLQSELDKT
+27 DAFISSLQGELDKT

-148 IQIEGPYSDI
+148 IQIEGPYGDI

-248 SSYNPVVYVG
+248 SSYNPVVYIG
-258 SNKGDSSATIQTTV
+258 SNKGDYDSIIDTTG
-272 GGTNLLLDTETQS
+272 GGTNLATGTDQEYTMGFGIPNTTWEDGYAYEKLPLSTTGTEILPQDSSHFYTLTQGTTYTQTIWFETDANVKNLSVAKISWWTHDGHDYQLASIQNLGQNSYKIVSTYTWPGKADNNVRLFDIRYLDSTFDLT
-285 SNDWYTKNSGWTSDI
+285 T
-300 GTYLGSRPNKIAGAW
+300 GTYLKFGK
-315 SNARYAFSSVA
+315 
-326 PLINTTDIYTYSIY
+326 L
-340 VKVVGIDPSTLSDS
+340 
-354 YIIRWFSTA
+354 
-363 TSTNGYVVSK
+363 
-373 INTLSGNNWQRV
+373 
-385 SLSFHFITNVV
+385 
-396 DLSGINPYNQSL
+396 
-408 RIESANNLPDGVSM
+408 
-422 YFVAPKLEKGSVATP
+422 KLEEGSVSTP

-443 DSNYASW
+443 DSDYASW
-450 LQTQYQN
+450 LQAKQQA
-457 ELAITSQQ
+457 ELTITSQD

-486 QANSFTVD
+486 QANSFTID

-520 EQTAKQFILANL
+520 DQTAKQFILNNL
-532 ANSNTQRLELVL
+532 ATSNTQRLELVL
-544 QNQANI
+544 QNQDNI

-580 YTIFKVSLSSIAPY
+580 YTIFKVSLSSLAPY

-621 YLFNTPSDI
+621 YLFNAPSDI

>member
-51 TYLDTANGRWL
+51 TYLGTANGRWL

-94 TIPALTKALTDFLK
+94 TIPALTKALSDFLK

-120 RDMFVWNAS
+120 RDMLVWNAS

-148 IQIEGPYSDI
+148 IQIEGPYSEI

-195 TQIIES
+195 TQIMES

-220 LDLATYVGDPFNY
+220 LDLSTYVGDPFNY

-248 SSYNPVVYVG
+248 SSYNPVVYIG
-258 SNKGDSSATIQTTV
+258 SNKEGYDTTIKTTSGVWNLLTGTQDWQGEWGNLWYWPVPEGEETYAGLTVRNRSIAWWGLGQYYDAKPNTTYTFSFYAKASEAGNYLEIFTLDREDWSSPVVSVPVYANRAITTDWQRYSITFTTKS
-272 GGTNLLLDTETQS
+272 GGTIFPSVS
-285 SNDWYTKNSGWTSDI
+285 SNKDGIT
-300 GTYLGSRPNKIAGAW
+300 
-315 SNARYAFSSVA
+315 
-326 PLINTTDIYTYSIY
+326 IY
-340 VKVVGIDPSTLSDS
+340 V
-354 YIIRWFSTA
+354 A
-363 TSTNGYVVSK
+363 GYMLEEGTVAH
-373 INTLSGNNWQRV
+373 NWC
-385 SLSFHFITNVV
+385 
-396 DLSGINPYNQSL
+396 
-408 RIESANNLPDGVSM
+408 
-422 YFVAPKLEKGSVATP
+422 
-437 WSPNPS
+437 PNPS
-443 DSNYASW
+443 DSIYASW
-450 LQTQYQN
+450 LQAKQLA
-457 ELAITSQQ
+457 ELGITSQS

-471 NQITTQPTLISSIDS
+471 SQITTQPTVISSIDS
-486 QANSFTVD
+486 QASSFTVD
-494 QTQTSLLGGID
+494 QMQTSLLGGID

-544 QNQANI
+544 QNQANV

-599 NFMFQVWP
+599 NFMFQLWP
-607 TIANITTLSVNYLG
+607 TVANITTLSVNYLG
-621 YLFNTPSDI
+621 YLFNAPSDI
-630 ITLANSAETFT
+630 ITLANSAETYT

>member
-81 RTALINHVLHERN
+81 RTSLINHVLHERN
-94 TIPALTKALTDFLK
+94 TIPALTKALSDFLK

-210 QTNSAYLNSK
+210 QTNSAYLTSK
-220 LDLATYVGDPFNY
+220 LDLVTYVGDPFNY

-248 SSYNPVVYVG
+248 SSYNPVVYIG
-258 SNKGDSSATIQTTV
+258 SNQEDYDTIIDTTDRVNLYTDTENFDNLTSWNTAGGNPPSYWEKTTDTYKGLTVIQATSDWWGLSQYIPVKKGDV
-272 GGTNLLLDTETQS
+272 L
-285 SNDWYTKNSGWTSDI
+285 
-300 GTYLGSRPNKIAGAW
+300 
-315 SNARYAFSSVA
+315 
-326 PLINTTDIYTYSIY
+326 TYSVYARNTSGTGISSIY
-340 VKVVGIDPSTLSDS
+340 WQLNQPTEGN
-354 YIIRWFSTA
+354 YSTA
-363 TSTNGYVVSK
+363 TANPSYKALTITDS
-373 INTLSGNNWQRV
+373 WQRV
-385 SLSFHFITNVV
+385 SGTTVATSDGYLRPRLERTSNNTNT
-396 DLSGINPYNQSL
+396 LQIAGIK
-408 RIESANNLPDGVSM
+408 V
-422 YFVAPKLEKGSVATP
+422 EKGSVATP
-437 WSPNPS
+437 WSPNLS

-450 LQTQYQN
+450 LQAKQQA
-457 ELAITSQQ
+457 ELGTTSQD

-471 NQITTQPTLISSIDS
+471 TQITTQPTVISSIDG
-486 QANSFTVD
+486 QASSFTVD
-494 QTQTSLLGGID
+494 QTQTSLLGGVD
-505 LLGYLTVYKQAVKSS
+505 LLGYLTIYKQAVKSS

-599 NFMFQVWP
+599 NFMFQLWP
-607 TIANITTLSVNYLG
+607 TVANVTTLSVNYLG
-621 YLFNTPSDI
+621 YLFNAPSDI
-630 ITLANSAETFT
+630 ITLANSDETFT

>member
-129 HYNTHKF
+129 HYNSHKF

-148 IQIEGPYSDI
+148 VQIEGPYSDI

-201 SDTDYANFT
+201 SDTDYVNFT

-220 LDLATYVGDPFNY
+220 LDLATYVGDPYHY
-233 NKDNLNAGKQYATSN
+233 NRDNLNSGKQYMTSN
-248 SSYNPVVYVG
+248 SSYNPVVFIG
-258 SNKGDSSATIQTTV
+258 SNKEEYDTTIKTT
-272 GGTNLLLDTETQS
+272 GGGVNLLTGTSDSVQVKEATG
-285 SNDWYTKNSGWTSDI
+285 YNSGT
-300 GTYLGSRPNKIAGAW
+300 TAT
-315 SNARYAFSSVA
+315 NAEKL
-326 PLINTTDIYTYSIY
+326 PLSHGKYYTYSVY
-340 VKVVGIDPSTLSDS
+340 LDNNSLGMLC
-354 YIIRWFSTA
+354 
-363 TSTNGYVVSK
+363 N
-373 INTLSGNNWQRV
+373 INFYDVSGNYLSTRV
-385 SLSFHFITNVV
+385 GSYVGPNSSGYSTITFSMPSNATTVDCYPAGFPEYENTAVSFSWKN
-396 DLSGINPYNQSL
+396 
-408 RIESANNLPDGVSM
+408 E
-422 YFVAPKLEKGSVATP
+422 KLEEGTVSHA

-443 DSNYASW
+443 DSGYNSW
-450 LQTQYQN
+450 LQNKQQS
-457 ELAITSQQ
+457 ELTITSQD

-486 QANSFTVD
+486 QAKLFIVD
-494 QTQTSLLGGID
+494 RTQTSLLGGVD
-505 LLGYLTVYKQAVKSS
+505 LLNYLTVYKQAVKPSN
-520 EQTAKQFILANL
+520 QTAKQFILANL

-544 QNQANI
+544 QNQANV

-559 LYDYNLHLW
+559 LYDYNLYLW

-580 YTIFKVSLSSIAPY
+580 YTIFKVSISSIVPY

-599 NFMFQVWP
+599 NFMFQLWP
-607 TIANITTLSVNYLG
+607 TVANITNLSVNYLG
-621 YLFNTPSDI
+621 YLFNAPSDI

-641 METN
+641 METH

>member
-148 IQIEGPYSDI
+148 IQIEGPYSEI

-248 SSYNPVVYVG
+248 SSYNPVVYIG
-258 SNKGDSSATIQTTV
+258 SNQENSDAIIDTTGGVNLAKGTSSKDQSLGNAIQTTDGV
-272 GGTNLLLDTETQS
+272 NLLTGTSGDLQTKQFTNAWNTGPQATNGNYKIKLIKGKTYTYRAWLDNANSNNNSSDPAFVNVRFTPIGGTDRLLGNGTLIEKGETG
-285 SNDWYTKNSGWTSDI
+285 Y
-300 GTYLGSRPNKIAGAW
+300 
-315 SNARYAFSSVA
+315 
-326 PLINTTDIYTYSIY
+326 
-340 VKVVGIDPSTLSDS
+340 STLVFTPSED
-354 YIIRWFSTA
+354 
-363 TSTNGYVVSK
+363 GYA
-373 INTLSGNNWQRV
+373 I
-385 SLSFHFITNVV
+385 
-396 DLSGINPYNQSL
+396 
-408 RIESANNLPDGVSM
+408 
-422 YFVAPKLEKGSVATP
+422 FVPFAYGEPQTFLAGWKEEMLEEGTVAHS

-443 DSNYASW
+443 DSGYASW
-450 LQTQYQN
+450 LQAKQQA
-457 ELAITSQQ
+457 ELGTTSQD

-471 NQITTQPTLISSIDS
+471 SQITTQPTLISSIDS
-486 QANSFTVD
+486 QAKSFTVD
-494 QTQTSLLGGID
+494 QTQTSLLGGVD

-544 QNQANI
+544 QNQSNI

-568 VKPIIEYEVHSD
+568 IKPIIEYEVHSN
-580 YTIFKVSLSSIAPY
+580 YTIFKVNLSSLAPY

-607 TIANITTLSVNYLG
+607 TVANITTLSVNYLG
-621 YLFNTPSDI
+621 YLFNAPSDI
-630 ITLANSAETFT
+630 ITLANSDETFT

>member
-27 DAFISSLQSELDKT
+27 DAFISSLQGELDKT

-51 TYLDTANGRWL
+51 TYLGTANGRWL

-94 TIPALTKALTDFLK
+94 TIPALTKALSDFLK

-248 SSYNPVVYVG
+248 SSYNPVVYIG
-258 SNKGDSSATIQTTV
+258 SNKEDYDMIIDTTGGGVNLAKETDKFLESTTSSGAAYIGGLTPEDWKQYEGKTLTFSVTIEWKNWQTYGNNRVGWELAFHV
-272 GGTNLLLDTETQS
+272 GGNTIWDNDKSPHLWINGQANGSSGKKRLSTTITVPENIDDTITGQTAYIQS
-285 SNDWYTKNSGWTSDI
+285 HADYFKVSDLMVEE
-300 GTYLGSRPNKIAGAW
+300 GT
-315 SNARYAFSSVA
+315 VA
-326 PLINTTDIYTYSIY
+326 HT
-340 VKVVGIDPSTLSDS
+340 
-354 YIIRWFSTA
+354 
-363 TSTNGYVVSK
+363 
-373 INTLSGNNWQRV
+373 
-385 SLSFHFITNVV
+385 
-396 DLSGINPYNQSL
+396 
-408 RIESANNLPDGVSM
+408 
-422 YFVAPKLEKGSVATP
+422 

-443 DSNYASW
+443 DSGYASW
-450 LQTQYQN
+450 LQAKQQA
-457 ELAITSQQ
+457 ELGITSQN

-471 NQITTQPTLISSIDS
+471 SQITTQSTLISSIDS
-486 QANSFTVD
+486 QAKLFTVD
-494 QTQTSLLGGID
+494 QTQTSLLGGVD
-505 LLGYLTVYKQAVKSS
+505 LLGYLTVYKQAIKSS
-520 EQTAKQFILANL
+520 EQTAKQFIIANL

-559 LYDYNLHLW
+559 LYDYNLNLW
-568 VKPIIEYEVHSD
+568 IKPIIEYEVHSD
-580 YTIFKVSLSSIAPY
+580 YTIFKVSLSSIVPY

-607 TIANITTLSVNYLG
+607 TVANITTLSVNYLG
-621 YLFNTPSDI
+621 YLFNAPSDI

>member
-27 DAFISSLQSELDKT
+27 DAFISSLQGELDKT

-51 TYLDTANGRWL
+51 TYLETAEGRWL

-94 TIPALTKALTDFLK
+94 TISAIKEALADFLK
-108 INQDHIYIYEPW
+108 VNQDNVYIYEPW
-120 RDMFVWNAS
+120 RDMFIWNAS

-148 IQIEGPYSDI
+148 IQIEGGYSEV
-158 VNEIINL
+158 VNEIVNL

-180 VINNTAPILDLSLPT
+180 VLNANAPILDFSLPT
-195 TQIIES
+195 NKIIES

-210 QTNSAYLNSK
+210 QTNSAYLTSK
-220 LDLATYVGDPFNY
+220 LDLATYVDDPYHY
-233 NKDNLNAGKQYATSN
+233 NKDNLNAGKQYMSSN
-248 SSYNPVVYVG
+248 SSYNPVVFIG
-258 SNKGDSSATIQTTV
+258 SNKEEYDSTIKTTGGGVNLAKQTDEFLESTTSYGAAFIGGLPPEEWKQYEGKTLTFSVTIEWKNWQTYWDNRVGWELAFHV
-272 GGTNLLLDTETQS
+272 GGNTIWDLDKSPHLWINGQDNGSSGKKRLSTTITVPENIDDDSITGQTAYIQS
-285 SNDWYTKNSGWTSDI
+285 HADYFKISDLMVEE
-300 GTYLGSRPNKIAGAW
+300 GT
-315 SNARYAFSSVA
+315 VA
-326 PLINTTDIYTYSIY
+326 H
-340 VKVVGIDPSTLSDS
+340 
-354 YIIRWFSTA
+354 A
-363 TSTNGYVVSK
+363 
-373 INTLSGNNWQRV
+373 
-385 SLSFHFITNVV
+385 
-396 DLSGINPYNQSL
+396 
-408 RIESANNLPDGVSM
+408 
-422 YFVAPKLEKGSVATP
+422 

-443 DSNYASW
+443 DSDYASW
-450 LQTQYQN
+450 LQTQQQN

-471 NQITTQPTLISSIDS
+471 NQITTQPTLISAIDS
-486 QANSFTVD
+486 QANSFIVD
-494 QTQTSLLGGID
+494 QTQTSLLGGVD
-505 LLGYLTVYKQAVKSS
+505 LLGYLTVYKQAVKPSN
-520 EQTAKQFILANL
+520 QTAKQFILANL

-544 QNQANI
+544 QNQDSL
-550 DLTQDVRLE
+550 DLTQEVRLE

-568 VKPIIEYEVHSD
+568 IKPVVNYEVNSD
-580 YTIFKVSLSSIAPY
+580 YTIFKVSLPSLAPY

-599 NFMFQVWP
+599 NFMFQLWP
-607 TIANITTLSVNYLG
+607 TVANITTLSVNYLG
-621 YLFNTPSDI
+621 YLFNAPSDI

>member
-180 VINNTAPILDLSLPT
+180 VVNNTAPILDLSLPT

-220 LDLATYVGDPFNY
+220 LDLATYVGNPFNY
-233 NKDNLNAGKQYATSN
+233 NKDSLNGGKQYMTSN
-248 SSYNPVVYVG
+248 SSYNPVVFIG
-258 SNKGDSSATIQTTV
+258 SNKEDYDTTIETTGGGINLAKGTDKFLESTTGVAAFIGGLTPEEWKQYEGKTLTFSVTIEWKNWQAYGSNRVGWELAFHVGGQTIWDLDKSPHLWISGEADGSSGKKRLSTTITVPENIDDVITGQTAYIQTY
-272 GGTNLLLDTETQS
+272 GD
-285 SNDWYTKNSGWTSDI
+285 YFKISD
-300 GTYLGSRPNKIAGAW
+300 LMVEEGA
-315 SNARYAFSSVA
+315 VA
-326 PLINTTDIYTYSIY
+326 
-340 VKVVGIDPSTLSDS
+340 
-354 YIIRWFSTA
+354 
-363 TSTNGYVVSK
+363 
-373 INTLSGNNWQRV
+373 
-385 SLSFHFITNVV
+385 H
-396 DLSGINPYNQSL
+396 
-408 RIESANNLPDGVSM
+408 
-422 YFVAPKLEKGSVATP
+422 P
-437 WSPNPS
+437 WSPNSS
-443 DSNYASW
+443 DSDYGSW
-450 LQTQYQN
+450 LQAKQQA
-457 ELAITSQQ
+457 ELGITSQD

-471 NQITTQPTLISSIDS
+471 SQITTQPTLISSIDS
-486 QANSFTVD
+486 QASSFTVD
-494 QTQTSLLGGID
+494 QTQTSLLGGVD

-520 EQTAKQFILANL
+520 DQTAKQFILANL

-568 VKPIIEYEVHSD
+568 IKPIIEYEVHSD
-580 YTIFKVSLSSIAPY
+580 YTIFKVSLSSLAPY

-599 NFMFQVWP
+599 NFMFQLWP
-607 TIANITTLSVNYLG
+607 TVANITTLSVNYLG
-621 YLFNTPSDI
+621 YLFNAPSDI

>member
-81 RTALINHVLHERN
+81 RTALVNHVLHERN

-148 IQIEGPYSDI
+148 VQIEGPYSEI

-248 SSYNPVVYVG
+248 SSYNPVVYIG
-258 SNKGDSSATIQTTV
+258 SNKEDYDTVIDTTG
-272 GGTNLLLDTETQS
+272 GGTNLLTGTAKFEFPFHNNNGTQTIQKYDDETDYVQYANNAPIS
-285 SNDWYTKNSGWTSDI
+285 GLGPYWGAWASTFIPEVGQVYTLSADVCGNGFIQGSNFHYEGSDNGNLGQVNLTSDWQRISNTFTVNRNSGWVNWVI
-300 GTYLGSRPNKIAGAW
+300 YANK
-315 SNARYAFSSVA
+315 
-326 PLINTTDIYTYSIY
+326 
-340 VKVVGIDPSTLSDS
+340 STLL
-354 YIIRWFSTA
+354 
-363 TSTNGYVVSK
+363 K
-373 INTLSGNNWQRV
+373 IK
-385 SLSFHFITNVV
+385 HIK
-396 DLSGINPYNQSL
+396 I
-408 RIESANNLPDGVSM
+408 
-422 YFVAPKLEKGSVATP
+422 EKGSIATP

-443 DSNYASW
+443 NSIYNSW
-450 LQTQYQN
+450 LQTKQQA
-457 ELAITSQQ
+457 ELGITSQN

-471 NQITTQPTLISSIDS
+471 SQITTQPTLISSIDS
-486 QANSFTVD
+486 QASSFTVD
-494 QTQTSLLGGID
+494 QTQTSLLGGVD
-505 LLGYLTVYKQAVKSS
+505 LLGYLTVYKQAIKSS
-520 EQTAKQFILANL
+520 EQTAKQFILDNL

-580 YTIFKVSLSSIAPY
+580 YTIFKVNLSSIAPY

-607 TIANITTLSVNYLG
+607 TVANITILSVNYLG
-621 YLFNTPSDI
+621 YLFNAPSDI

>member
-51 TYLDTANGRWL
+51 TYLSTANGMWL

-75 RSDDDY
+75 RSDDEY

-108 INQDHIYIYEPW
+108 VNQDHIYIYEPW

-129 HYNTHKF
+129 HYNAHKF

-148 IQIEGPYSDI
+148 VQIEGPYSEI

-180 VINNTAPILDLSLPT
+180 VVNNTAPILNYSLPT

-220 LDLATYVGDPFNY
+220 LDLATYVGDPYHY
-233 NKDNLNAGKQYATSN
+233 NKDNLNSGKQYMTSN
-248 SSYNPVVYVG
+248 SSYNPVVFIG
-258 SNKGDSSATIQTTV
+258 SNKEAYDATIETTG
-272 GGTNLLLDTETQS
+272 GGTNLLRDTATQS
-285 SNDWYTKNSGWTSDI
+285 SNDWYTSNSSWTSNI
-300 GTYLGSRPNKIAGAW
+300 GTYLGSRAYKIASARD
-315 SNARYAFSSVA
+315 NVRYAFSSVA
-326 PLINTTDIYTYSIY
+326 PLINTTDMYTYSAY
-340 VKVVGIDPSTLSDS
+340 VKVVGTDPSTLSDS
-354 YIIRWFSTA
+354 YVLAWYSTV
-363 TSTNGYVVSK
+363 TDSNGYVISR

-385 SLSFHFITNVV
+385 SISFHFTTNVA
-396 DLSGINPYNQSL
+396 DLSNLYNQSL
-408 RIESANNLPDGVSM
+408 RIESKKDFPDGVFI
-422 YFVAPKLEKGSVATP
+422 YFAAPKLEKGSIATP

-443 DSNYASW
+443 DSTYASW
-450 LQTQYQN
+450 LQNKQQA
-457 ELAITSQQ
+457 ELGITSQN

-471 NQITTQPTLISSIDS
+471 NQITTQPTLINSIDS
-486 QANSFTVD
+486 HAKSFAVD
-494 QTQTSLLGGID
+494 QTQTSLLGGVD

-520 EQTAKQFILANL
+520 DQTAKQFILANL
-532 ANSNTQRLELVL
+532 TNSNTQRLELVL
-544 QNQANI
+544 QNQDNI

-568 VKPIIEYEVHSD
+568 IKPIIDYEVHSE
-580 YTIFKVSLSSIAPY
+580 YTIFKISLSSLAPY

-607 TIANITTLSVNYLG
+607 TTSNITTLSVNYLG

-630 ITLANSAETFT
+630 IKLANSAETFT
-641 METN
+641 METH

>member
-41 ELDLYSSKLE
+41 ELDLYGSKLE

-148 IQIEGPYSDI
+148 VQIEGPYSDI

-195 TQIIES
+195 TQIMES

-248 SSYNPVVYVG
+248 SSYNPVVYIG
-258 SNKGDSSATIQTTV
+258 SNQVDYRATIQTTV
-272 GGTNLLLDTETQS
+272 GGANLIVQSDLIGGCISRVDGTANAVATTDFHVDNYIPTNGETVFTFS
-285 SNDWYTKNSGWTSDI
+285 SPDYLFKGSGNHTLAMYDSNKN
-300 GTYLGSRPNKIAGAW
+300 YLGWQP
-315 SNARYAFSSVA
+315 
-326 PLINTTDIYTYSIY
+326 IYSATQ
-340 VKVVGIDPSTLSDS
+340 TLSKPNVA
-354 YIIRWFSTA
+354 YIRFSINFVSEGGTA
-363 TSTNGYVVSK
+363 GR
-373 INTLSGNNWQRV
+373 LSDW
-385 SLSFHFITNVV
+385 L
-396 DLSGINPYNQSL
+396 
-408 RIESANNLPDGVSM
+408 ANHR
-422 YFVAPKLEKGSVATP
+422 YKLEVGSVATS
-437 WSPNPS
+437 WSPNHS
-443 DSNYASW
+443 DSTYTSW
-450 LQTQYQN
+450 LQAKQQA
-457 ELAITSQQ
+457 ELAITSQD

-471 NQITTQPTLISSIDS
+471 TQITTQPTVISSIDS
-486 QANSFTVD
+486 QAKSFTVD
-494 QTQTSLLGGID
+494 QMQTSLLGGVD

-568 VKPIIEYEVHSD
+568 IKPIIEYEVHSD

-594 LSDGG
+594 LSAGG

-607 TIANITTLSVNYLG
+607 TVANITTLSVNYLG
-621 YLFNTPSDI
+621 YLFNAPSDI
-630 ITLANSAETFT
+630 ITLANSDETFT
-641 METN
+641 METD

>member
-12 GFNVQGITKDDGSAN
+12 GFSVQGITKDDGSAN

-94 TIPALTKALTDFLK
+94 TIPALTKALSDFLK

-148 IQIEGPYSDI
+148 IQIEGPYSEI

-248 SSYNPVVYVG
+248 SSYNPVVYIG
-258 SNKGDSSATIQTTV
+258 SNKEDYNTAIETTSIGTNLYTDTKNFSNPSSWYTSGKWAEPTDTYKGLAVIQTTDDWNGLGQYTQV
-272 GGTNLLLDTETQS
+272 KKGDVLTYSAYARYTSGTGTSVIYWQFDNYRDGTNYIEATANP
-285 SNDWYTKNSGWTSDI
+285 SNNRVT
-300 GTYLGSRPNKIAGAW
+300 L
-315 SNARYAFSSVA
+315 
-326 PLINTTDIYTYSIY
+326 TDS
-340 VKVVGIDPSTLSDS
+340 
-354 YIIRWFSTA
+354 
-363 TSTNGYVVSK
+363 
-373 INTLSGNNWQRV
+373 WQRV
-385 SLSFHFITNVV
+385 SGTTVATSDGYLRPLLDRNGGNTSAMQVA
-396 DLSGINPYNQSL
+396 GIK
-408 RIESANNLPDGVSM
+408 V
-422 YFVAPKLEKGSVATP
+422 EKGSVATP

-443 DSNYASW
+443 DSTYASW
-450 LQTQYQN
+450 LQTKQQA
-457 ELAITSQQ
+457 ELGITSQN
-465 LKQQLG
+465 LRQQLG
-471 NQITTQPTLISSIDS
+471 DQITTQQTLISSIDS
-486 QANSFTVD
+486 QARSFTVD
-494 QTQTSLLGGID
+494 QTQTSLLGGVD

-544 QNQANI
+544 QNQANV

-607 TIANITTLSVNYLG
+607 TVANITTISVNYLG
-621 YLFNTPSDI
+621 YLFNAPSDI

>member
-51 TYLDTANGRWL
+51 TYLSTANGMWL

-108 INQDHIYIYEPW
+108 VNQDHIYIYEPW

-129 HYNTHKF
+129 HYNAHKF

-148 IQIEGPYSDI
+148 VQIEGPYSEI

-180 VINNTAPILDLSLPT
+180 VVNNTAPILNYSLPT

-220 LDLATYVGDPFNY
+220 LDLATYVGDPYHY
-233 NKDNLNAGKQYATSN
+233 NKDNLNSGKQYMTSN
-248 SSYNPVVYVG
+248 SSYNPVVFIG
-258 SNKGDSSATIQTTV
+258 SNKEAYDATIETT
-272 GGTNLLLDTETQS
+272 GGETNLLRDTATQS
-285 SNDWYTKNSGWTSDI
+285 SNDWYTSNSSWTSNI
-300 GTYLGSRPNKIAGAW
+300 GTYLGSRAYKIASAW
-315 SNARYAFSSVA
+315 DNVRYAFSSVA
-326 PLINTTDIYTYSIY
+326 PLINTTDMYTYSAY
-340 VKVVGIDPSTLSDS
+340 VKVVGTDPSTLSDS
-354 YIIRWFSTA
+354 YVLAWYSTV
-363 TSTNGYVVSK
+363 TDSNGYVVSR

-385 SLSFHFITNVV
+385 SISFHFTTNVA
-396 DLSGINPYNQSL
+396 DLSNLYNQSL
-408 RIESANNLPDGVSM
+408 RIESKKDFPDGVFI
-422 YFVAPKLEKGSVATP
+422 YFAAPKLEKGSIATP

-443 DSNYASW
+443 DSTYASW
-450 LQTQYQN
+450 LQNKQQA
-457 ELAITSQQ
+457 ELGITSQN

-471 NQITTQPTLISSIDS
+471 NQITTQPTLINSIDS
-486 QANSFTVD
+486 HAKSFAVD
-494 QTQTSLLGGID
+494 QTQTSLLGGVD

-520 EQTAKQFILANL
+520 DQTAKQFILANL
-532 ANSNTQRLELVL
+532 TNSNTQRLELVL
-544 QNQANI
+544 QNQDNI

-568 VKPIIEYEVHSD
+568 IKPIIDYEVHSE
-580 YTIFKVSLSSIAPY
+580 YTIFKISLSSLAPY

-607 TIANITTLSVNYLG
+607 TTSNITTLSVNYLG

-630 ITLANSAETFT
+630 IKLANSAETFT
-641 METN
+641 METH

>member
-94 TIPALTKALTDFLK
+94 TIPALTKALSDFLK
-108 INQDHIYIYEPW
+108 VNQDHIYIYEPW

-136 FTDPYYRYAVID
+136 FTDPYYCYAVID
-148 IQIEGPYSDI
+148 IQIEGPYSEI

-180 VINNTAPILDLSLPT
+180 VINNTAPILDFSLPT

-248 SSYNPVVYVG
+248 SSYNPVVYIG
-258 SNKGDSSATIQTTV
+258 SNKEDYDTIFNTIV
-272 GGTNLLLDTETQS
+272 GGTNLLQGTSTTENEGPSDFRGIAVTAGD
-285 SNDWYTKNSGWTSDI
+285 NYTFSGWWSTTGNGKVSPYIQYYDSKGNKLKEFYANQNSPLAGTSFTLT
-300 GTYLGSRPNKIAGAW
+300 GTAPTNAVMARVLLAQSVSSISITYNSLKFEHGS
-315 SNARYAFSSVA
+315 
-326 PLINTTDIYTYSIY
+326 
-340 VKVVGIDPSTLSDS
+340 
-354 YIIRWFSTA
+354 
-363 TSTNGYVVSK
+363 
-373 INTLSGNNWQRV
+373 Q
-385 SLSFHFITNVV
+385 
-396 DLSGINPYNQSL
+396 
-408 RIESANNLPDGVSM
+408 
-422 YFVAPKLEKGSVATP
+422 ATP

-450 LQTQYQN
+450 LQTKQQA
-457 ELAITSQQ
+457 ELGITSQN

-471 NQITTQPTLISSIDS
+471 AQITTQPTLISSIDS

-520 EQTAKQFILANL
+520 EQTSKQFILANL

-544 QNQANI
+544 QNQPNI
-550 DLTQDVRLE
+550 DLTQAVRLE

-568 VKPIIEYEVHSD
+568 IKPIIEYEVHSD
-580 YTIFKVSLSSIAPY
+580 YTIFKVSLSSLAPY

-607 TIANITTLSVNYLG
+607 TVANITTLSVNYLG
-621 YLFNTPSDI
+621 YLFNAPSDI
-630 ITLANSAETFT
+630 ITLANSDETFT
-641 METN
+641 IETN